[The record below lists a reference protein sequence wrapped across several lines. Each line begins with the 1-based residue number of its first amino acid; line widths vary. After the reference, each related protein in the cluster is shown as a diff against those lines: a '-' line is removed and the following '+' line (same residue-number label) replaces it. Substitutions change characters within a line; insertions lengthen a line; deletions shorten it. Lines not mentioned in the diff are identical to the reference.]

1 MITAREKYLM
11 MAAFES
17 GSTYPDFD
25 TWINEVI
32 LDTDFTIGDN
42 VDYEAN
48 AYASWLAIH
57 KET

>member
-1 MITAREKYLM
+1 MFTEREKYLM

-25 TWINEVI
+25 TWINTEI
-32 LDTDFTIGDN
+32 LDSGFTIGGN
-42 VDYEAN
+42 LDYEAN